1 MLLFLLRIDT
11 LQPLSGG
18 FGLRAIN
25 ATNASTIEN
34 IAVAGFPDGQL
45 LVDATPHQDPGPNF
59 FRIARFSLSGGIHPL
74 QSSSDGRQNLLIE
87 QATINLGATSEAGAY
102 LRGGEQLAVTRVVES
117 VSVTGTYNV
126 PGFWIDSTTPHTFVG
141 SSRTAS
147 GALLTSPGF
156 LYVTVKG
163 PTTTPRP
170 VAECL
175 HCSVSGL
182 QTALAMPALGISV
195 AAPNGP
201 TFDQLQ
207 SSQCAAAKRFGHPST
222 STSQLPS
229 AALSSATR

>member
-1 MLLFLLRIDT
+1 M
-11 LQPLSGG
+11 
-18 FGLRAIN
+18 
-25 ATNASTIEN
+25 
-34 IAVAGFPDGQL
+34 
-45 LVDATPHQDPGPNF
+45 
-59 FRIARFSLSGGIHPL
+59 
-74 QSSSDGRQNLLIE
+74 
-87 QATINLGATSEAGAY
+87 
-102 LRGGEQLAVTRVVES
+102 TRVVES

-201 TFDQLQ
+201 TFDQLNPNAQ
-207 SSQCAAAKRFGHPST
+207 PQTVRTPFNVDLPAAVGRAVVGHALTAASGKWTNKPTRYAYQWLRCPAKSANPGNYCSPITGATGPSYVVAGADSALYLRVTVAATNASGTQVAT
-222 STSQLPS
+222 SLPV
-229 AALSSATR
+229 LVRG